1 MPAGTEGPG
10 VPEAA
15 GPACPECGAP
25 RQADN
30 TPSCECGPRAADALL
45 EARTAEA
52 AAAEDFNPLRIRP
65 YVALEETETAE
76 GAGAD
81 ADAEL
86 DAEADAG
93 SGAGGAGAT
102 AGRSGGPERPE
113 GPEGPEKPEKPEG
126 SGGAVAGA
134 GGPAG
139 SADPAGRAAG
149 TGTGQE
155 ALPDAAETTMLLRA
169 PGAAP
174 AQGTTDPA
182 AVTSVLPTP
191 LAPPPNA
198 PNATDLRLFE
208 PTDGEP
214 AGPHTPAP
222 ADPAERRP
230 RRAAMV
236 GAAVVAVV
244 VLGTAGYA
252 SGLFSYESPTRNG
265 ASADEVRVGVPDQ
278 STDPASD
285 QEATADASASSEP
298 TSASPSS
305 SASGDEDASPSSSA
319 SPSASDASPSA
330 SRTTE
335 PSRSATSSE
344 TSAPATE
351 PQPEEDDT
359 EDGEATVLRPGDDGP
374 EVTELQLRLRQV
386 HLYMNDI
393 DGSYDRQVEEAVSRF
408 QWTRGIDSEETGTY
422 GPKTREQLE
431 RETQEP

>member
-1 MPAGTEGPG
+1 MPAGTERPG
-10 VPEAA
+10 APEAA

-65 YVALEETETAE
+65 YVALEETETAGGT
-76 GAGAD
+76 GAGTD
-81 ADAEL
+81 AQT
-86 DAEADAG
+86 DAG
-93 SGAGGAGAT
+93 TGGAGA
-102 AGRSGGPERPE
+102 AAE
-113 GPEGPEKPEKPEG
+113 GPEGP
-126 SGGAVAGA
+126 GGAAAEA

-139 SADPAGRAAG
+139 GAGPTGRAADTGTRTDTGTGTG

-174 AQGTTDPA
+174 AQGTADTA

-191 LAPPPNA
+191 LAPPAHA
-198 PNATDLRLFE
+198 PNATDLRMFE
-208 PTDGEP
+208 PAGGEP
-214 AGPHTPAP
+214 AGPRTRAST
-222 ADPAERRP
+222 DPAERRRP

-278 STDPASD
+278 STDPASA

-335 PSRSATSSE
+335 PSRSATSSQ

-359 EDGEATVLRPGDDGP
+359 EDGEATVLRLGDDGP
-374 EVTELQLRLRQV
+374 EVTELQLRLRQI

-408 QWTRGIDSEETGTY
+408 QWTRGINSEETGTY